1 MANQDDQMK
10 LLMDRQIAA
19 IEGMKLLMER
29 QFAHNENSQK
39 TLILPVNGQAQVRNA
54 IVSLQETFGEVAKE
68 LHEASQKS
76 EKMDKV
82 IKELQTISQNTDTLS
97 HKLNAMEYRQWYNSS
112 EQKDSIRAMD
122 QFSRGDNRTLSNAQ
136 CKGVQVALEGSCA
149 SYGDIVV
156 QCDKRRAEHQ
166 VGEDHYKDA
175 CQWTSCGNWAV

>member
-39 TLILPVNGQAQVRNA
+39 TQILLLDGQAQVRNA

-82 IKELQTISQNTDTLS
+82 IKELQTITQNTATIS
-97 HKLNAMEYRQWYNSS
+97 P
-112 EQKDSIRAMD
+112 
-122 QFSRGDNRTLSNAQ
+122 
-136 CKGVQVALEGSCA
+136 
-149 SYGDIVV
+149 
-156 QCDKRRAEHQ
+156 
-166 VGEDHYKDA
+166 
-175 CQWTSCGNWAV
+175 